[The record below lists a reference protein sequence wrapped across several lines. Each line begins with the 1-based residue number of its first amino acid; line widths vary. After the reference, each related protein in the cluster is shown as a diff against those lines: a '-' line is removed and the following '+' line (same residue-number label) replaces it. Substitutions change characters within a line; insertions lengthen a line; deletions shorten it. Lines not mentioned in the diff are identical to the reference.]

1 MDSFLTEMARRLA
14 RYDALSDAAG
24 REDYRT
30 RVWGV
35 EEYEVE
41 HWRSEVAAQRHARAT
56 VAAQLAHAEEEP
68 AQSPDHG
75 RVVQPYPQRR
85 GTSGTARGKRRPET
99 PVPSGGPGRRDRSG
113 SAVPTPA
120 DPPRR
125 FVMTITI
132 TVEG

>member
-1 MDSFLTEMARRLA
+1 MDSFLTEMARHLA
-14 RYDALSDAAG
+14 RYDALSDAAR

-41 HWRSEVAAQRHARAT
+41 HWRSEVAAQRHARTA
-56 VAAQLAHAEEEP
+56 VAAQLACAEEEA

-75 RVVQPYPQRR
+75 RVVQPRPQRR
-85 GTSGTARGKRRPET
+85 GTSGTPRGKRHPET
-99 PVPSGGPGRRDRSG
+99 PMPPVGPGRRGRTE
-113 SAVPTPA
+113 SAVPPSA
-120 DPPRR
+120 DSPRR
-125 FVMTITI
+125 YVMTITI